1 MNYTV
6 EEAVPTTTRRSQRVW
21 LHVAIWTLTLIAIL
35 PAIFHWQAHTPAVG
49 VGKTLR
55 SLVLNLIVLGICYLI
70 YRTERRHM
78 SASSA
83 LSLVILFFVLT
94 GTVNFMHKYMVDYG
108 GHHFGPLTHDVDWQI
123 FFHNGVINLDP
134 GFLPHTYRFLPN
146 AVVRWMEI
154 AGISFVQARNTYR
167 LYFMLLIFY
176 ALYRYA
182 RLYTSHIGGIIA
194 ALCTAAVFPATFV
207 NYAGQLTDPMLQLAF
222 LLCFIFLET
231 EDFPLFLATMLIGS
245 LAKETILA
253 MAGYYVLFCRH
264 HRNYLLRSVVT
275 CLSAVVV
282 YFGVRLFVL
291 KGSFAYRDVSGVT
304 LQHVSRNWHLFTWV
318 DNTLATCAV
327 FIPFLILGWRK
338 TPRALKQQFFYW
350 LPVIFVSSLFFSWLV
365 EVRNYMPVIFVLS
378 VVTGIFFSQQVESQA
393 PPTLTKS

>member
-1 MNYTV
+1 MQNVQTYMYARTGV
-6 EEAVPTTTRRSQRVW
+6 IALGVRMSDGTRRRRDPE
-21 LHVAIWTLTLIAIL
+21 ARRREIITA
-35 PAIFHWQAHTPAVG
+35 AAE
-49 VGKTLR
+49 
-55 SLVLNLIVLGICYLI
+55 LIVEIG
-70 YRTERRHM
+70 
-78 SASSA
+78 
-83 LSLVILFFVLT
+83 
-94 GTVNFMHKYMVDYG
+94 VDA
-108 GHHFGPLTHDVDWQI
+108 LTHRKV
-123 FFHNGVINLDP
+123 
-134 GFLPHTYRFLPN
+134 
-146 AVVRWMEI
+146 A
-154 AGISFVQARNTYR
+154 AR
-167 LYFMLLIFY
+167 
-176 ALYRYA
+176 A
-182 RLYTSHIGGIIA
+182 RSIA